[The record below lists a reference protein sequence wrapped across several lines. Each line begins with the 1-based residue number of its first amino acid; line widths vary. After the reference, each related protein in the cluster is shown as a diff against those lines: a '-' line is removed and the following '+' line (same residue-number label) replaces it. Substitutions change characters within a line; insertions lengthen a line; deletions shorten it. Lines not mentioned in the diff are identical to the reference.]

1 MMKPTISLAV
11 AAVLSLLLS
20 ACAGTTPAQSSQ
32 SSHSGVTV
40 FGTVDVNVN
49 HTR

>member
-1 MMKPTISLAV
+1 MKPTISLAV

-32 SSHSGVTV
+32 SSQSGVAV

>member
-1 MMKPTISLAV
+1 MKPTISLAV

-20 ACAGTTPAQSSQ
+20 ACSGTTPTQSGQSSQ
-32 SSHSGVTV
+32 SGVTV
-40 FGTVDVNVN
+40 FGTVDVNVS

>member
-1 MMKPTISLAV
+1 MKPTISLAV

-20 ACAGTTPAQSSQ
+20 ACAGTTPAQSGQ
-32 SSHSGVTV
+32 SSQSGVTV

>member
-1 MMKPTISLAV
+1 MKPTISLAV

-32 SSHSGVTV
+32 SSQSGVTV
-40 FGTVDVNVN
+40 FGTIDTNISY
-49 HTR
+49 TR